1 MYSDNFEVGSPLGVR
16 TLKPFLHGRKHA
28 KKYGGSPDD
37 YADIDDFIDS
47 SKIAFPD
54 IRHRAL
60 LHSSFG
66 CFVVEQMFGRT
77 RVNSAGVT
85 YSPRDIAE
93 DHIIQDLGFI
103 PTVEKYLNN
112 MEIQPW
118 MSGTNKSPNKQT
130 KFIPIGD

>member
-1 MYSDNFEVGSPLGVR
+1 M
-16 TLKPFLHGRKHA
+16 KPFLHGRIHA
-28 KKYGGSPDD
+28 RKYGGDPDD

-54 IRHRAL
+54 IRHRAI

-66 CFVVEQMFGRT
+66 CFLVEQMFGRT
-77 RVNSAGVT
+77 RTNSAGIT

-103 PTVEKYLNN
+103 PTPSHYLDH
-112 MEIQPW
+112 MELQPW
-118 MSGTNKSPNKQT
+118 MSGTQKHNTKQT
-130 KFIPIGD
+130 KFISLAD

>member
-1 MYSDNFEVGSPLGVR
+1 M
-16 TLKPFLHGRKHA
+16 KPFLHGRKHA

-77 RVNSAGVT
+77 RVNSAGFT

-118 MSGTNKSPNKQT
+118 MSGTNKSPNKQN